1 MFSFMLGYN
10 IHSVLGSPGRVGSYG
25 GMVNQETSTI
35 LLGLATVGYVGFE
48 RLSEGFLIFCFGVIP
63 C

>member
-48 RLSEGFLIFCFGVIP
+48 RLSEGFLIF
-63 C
+63 